1 MLDYARPKGDIQL
14 SVLQRV
20 PTFSIIK
27 SLKAKRKNSLMS
39 RKIKWDLEYFF
50 SK

>member
-1 MLDYARPKGDIQL
+1 MLHYERPKGDFQL

-27 SLKAKRKNSLMS
+27 SSKMKRKNNVMS
-39 RKIKWDLEYFF
+39 RKMK
-50 SK
+50 